1 LRSFGGWVVRSGS
14 LLRVQARRGLTG
26 VNASRVVL
34 LPLVAVLD
42 AERFDVDALLS
53 SVGLTRQALT
63 DPELRIPREL
73 VGDLWRAAVAK
84 TGKGAL
90 GLHVALQMQPGTL
103 GLVEYAARNNA
114 TLGDALRTLARY
126 SEVLAE
132 GATFRLDVDGELAR
146 FTYAVTG
153 SPQPPSVVDF
163 VLGYVARIMREG
175 MSPSVVLHEVAFSYP
190 PPADRAPYEAV
201 FQARLRFDAKENV
214 VVLPA
219 VALSWPIQAADPHLH
234 AVLDQQARKLVA
246 ELPVT
251 DAFEERVRRL
261 MASELRS
268 GDPTA
273 RGLAKK
279 LRMSPR
285 TFQRRL
291 LDAGTTHTKLL
302 DEVRHALSVRLLDQ
316 NELTLGEISA
326 ALGYSDVSAFR
337 KAFRRWTG
345 QAPRRPG
352 QQDVGQQDD

>member
-1 LRSFGGWVVRSGS
+1 
-14 LLRVQARRGLTG
+14 
-26 VNASRVVL
+26 
-34 LPLVAVLD
+34 
-42 AERFDVDALLS
+42 
-53 SVGLTRQALT
+53 
-63 DPELRIPREL
+63 L

-90 GLHVALQMQPGTL
+90 GLHVAMQMQPGTL

-175 MSPSVVLHEVAFSYP
+175 IAPPVKLHEVVFNYP
-190 PPADRAPYEAV
+190 TPVDRAPYEALFKV
-201 FQARLRFDAKENV
+201 RLRFDAKENAV
-214 VVLPA
+214 VFDA
-219 VALSWPIQAADPHLH
+219 AALNSLIETADPHLH

-251 DAFEERVRRL
+251 DAFEERVQRL

-291 LDAGTTHTKLL
+291 LDAGTTNTKLL
-302 DEVRHALSVRLLDQ
+302 DEVRHGLSLRLLDQ

-345 QAPRRPG
+345 HAPRRS
-352 QQDVGQQDD
+352 GQQDD